1 MKSSVHPTYTT
12 TYRVGNWAEYDRAL
26 VRRGDVTLWLTPD
39 AIATWAAAGVGRRSG
54 PLQYSDLAIETAL
67 TLSLIFHV
75 PLRQTAGVLT
85 SIFGMLGVD
94 LTAPD
99 HTTLSRR
106 GQQLALARRRARPGT
121 RLHRIV
127 DSTGL
132 SIVGDGAWAAATHG
146 GRGRRGWRKLHLGVD
161 GARVIVAC
169 ALTAPTADDAMT
181 GISLVDEA
189 DGHLTRVTADPA
201 YDTLAFYGC
210 GRCARGAG
218 RGAADPDR
226 VVVSTGRPIRC
237 PRSDDQEGEGA
248 RTATVDEGIWV
259 PSARARGE
267 CVLPVHVDRR
277 RLSSGT
283 QFIGAT
289 A

>member
-1 MKSSVHPTYTT
+1 MTS
-12 TYRVGNWAEYDRAL
+12 
-26 VRRGDVTLWLTPD
+26 
-39 AIATWAAAGVGRRSG
+39 IVGR
-54 PLQYSDLAIETAL
+54 
-67 TLSLIFHV
+67 
-75 PLRQTAGVLT
+75 
-85 SIFGMLGVD
+85 LGVD

-106 GQQLALARRRARPGT
+106 GQHLARALRRARPGT
-121 RLHRIV
+121 SRHLIG

-132 SIVGDGAWAAATHG
+132 SIVGAGAWAAATHG
-146 GRGRRGWRKLHLGVD
+146 GRGRRGWRKLQLGVD
-161 GARVIVAC
+161 GSRVIVAC
-169 ALTAPTADDAMT
+169 ALTEPPAEDAMT
-181 GISLVDEA
+181 GISLVDEV
-189 DGHLTRVTADPA
+189 DGHRTRVTADPA
-201 YDTLAFYGC
+201 DDPLACYGAA
-210 GRCARGAG
+210 GARGA
-218 RGAADPDR
+218 RGVVPPTHDR
-226 VVVSTGRPIRC
+226 VVVSTGHPIRC

-248 RTATVDEGIWV
+248 RPATVEEGVWV

>member
-1 MKSSVHPTYTT
+1 M
-12 TYRVGNWAEYDRAL
+12 
-26 VRRGDVTLWLTPD
+26 
-39 AIATWAAAGVGRRSG
+39 
-54 PLQYSDLAIETAL
+54 
-67 TLSLIFHV
+67 
-75 PLRQTAGVLT
+75 T
-85 SIFGMLGVD
+85 SIFGRLGVD

-106 GQQLALARRRARPGT
+106 GQHLALALRRARPGT
-121 RLHRIV
+121 RRHLIV

-132 SIVGDGAWAAATHG
+132 AIVGEGAWAAATHG

-161 GARVIVAC
+161 GSRVIVAC
-169 ALTAPTADDAMT
+169 ALTEPTAEDAIP
-181 GISLVDEA
+181 GISLVDEV

-201 YDTLAFYGC
+201 YDTRAFDGA
-210 GRCARGAG
+210 GRCARGEG
-218 RGAADPDR
+218 RGAADQDR

-248 RTATVDEGIWV
+248 RTATVEEGVWL
-259 PSARARGE
+259 PSASARGE
-267 CVLPVHVDRR
+267 CVLPVQVDRR

-283 QFIGAT
+283 QFIVAT